1 MSFNLRC
8 SLSVLQRLEFDDDM
22 DRCIV
27 QKGNFKGFGYHAVKS
42 FTYTFNLQCLEQFDI
57 WKKKIKKPAGIGC
70 FCLLAILA
78 VSLIYLL
85 LQIALSHQLLLPHI
99 GLLLRLPSP
108 HPQSTPH
115 PHHPPCPHYHE
126 QAVCWSLR
134 GGERQSD

>member
-1 MSFNLRC
+1 MTFPTLVPYGDTLLMTNADETLDEI
-8 SLSVLQRLEFDDDM
+8 LEFN
-22 DRCIV
+22 IV
-27 QKGNFKGFGYHAVKS
+27 K
-42 FTYTFNLQCLEQFDI
+42 EQWKETSLDI
-57 WKKKIKKPAGIGC
+57 SDSWKKKIKKPAGIGC

-126 QAVCWSLR
+126 QAMCWSLR

>member
-1 MSFNLRC
+1 MMIWIGVLFKKGTFKDLDITPLNILRTPLICNFWSNL
-8 SLSVLQRLEFDDDM
+8 
-22 DRCIV
+22 I
-27 QKGNFKGFGYHAVKS
+27 FGRRK
-42 FTYTFNLQCLEQFDI
+42 L
-57 WKKKIKKPAGIGC
+57 KKPAGIGC

-115 PHHPPCPHYHE
+115 PHHHPPCPHYHE